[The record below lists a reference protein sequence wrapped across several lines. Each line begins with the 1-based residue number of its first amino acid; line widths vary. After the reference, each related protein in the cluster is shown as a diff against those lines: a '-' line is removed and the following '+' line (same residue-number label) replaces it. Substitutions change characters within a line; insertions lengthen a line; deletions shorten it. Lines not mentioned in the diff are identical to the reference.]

1 MKTLLHRLFNK
12 EKLNYTEAKQTL
24 CNIAQEQ
31 YNPAQIAA
39 FLAVF
44 QLRGIELEE
53 LKGFRDALLELC
65 IPVDLSD
72 FDCIDV
78 CGTGGDGKN
87 TFNVSTLS
95 AFVIAGAGYK
105 VAKHGNYG
113 VSSVCGSSNVLE
125 YLGYQF
131 TNNSDQLQQQLE
143 RANICFL
150 HAPLFHPAMKS
161 VAPIRQQLGVKTF
174 FNMLG
179 PMVNPAQPQRQLV
192 GVFDLKLQRLYN
204 YLYQQGNKQYA
215 IIHALDGYDEVS
227 LTGNFKLV
235 TNEQEQIL
243 SPQALN
249 LPQYKAQDLFGGNTI
264 KEAADIFMQ
273 VLQGNGTTAQ
283 QDVVACNAGIAI
295 QRFEPNLSLIDC
307 IAKAKETLAK
317 GAAYQAFKSLTMK
330 KASIIN

>member
-12 EKLNYTEAKQTL
+12 EHLDYNEAKQTL
-24 CNIAQEQ
+24 TNIAQNQ
-31 YNPAQIAA
+31 YNAAQIAA
-39 FLAVF
+39 FLTVF

-65 IPVDLSD
+65 IPVNFSD

-131 TNNSDQLQQQLE
+131 TNNTDQLKRQLE
-143 RANICFL
+143 QANICFL

-204 YLYQQGNKQYA
+204 YLYQQGNKKFA
-215 IIHALDGYDEVS
+215 IVHALDGYDEVS
-227 LTGNFKLV
+227 LTGSFKLI

-243 SPQALN
+243 SPAALG
-249 LPQYKAQDLFGGNTI
+249 LPQYKAEELFGGDTI

-273 VLQGNGTTAQ
+273 VLQGQGTVAQ
-283 QDVVACNAGIAI
+283 QNVVACNAGIAI
-295 QRFEPNLSLIDC
+295 QRFEPKSELIDC
-307 IAKAKETLAK
+307 IAKAKEALQK
-317 GAAYQAFKSLTMK
+317 GAALQAFQGLT
-330 KASIIN
+330 AG